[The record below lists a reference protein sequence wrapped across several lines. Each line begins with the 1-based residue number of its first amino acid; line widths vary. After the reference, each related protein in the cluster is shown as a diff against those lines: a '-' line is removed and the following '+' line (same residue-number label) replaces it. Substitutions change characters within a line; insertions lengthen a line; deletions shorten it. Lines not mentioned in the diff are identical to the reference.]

1 MDELEL
7 KPAWNSGW
15 FAGIVHRP
23 GDDQVTQK
31 VRRCLPRPRPRRRS
45 AGRRSC
51 MQLSLCAGIAAATYA
66 LSAESL
72 NSVILSTVCV
82 NLSVGCVFV

>member
-7 KPAWNSGW
+7 KPACNSGW

-31 VRRCLPRPRPRRRS
+31 VRRCLPGPQRGAVCRGRS
-45 AGRRSC
+45 AARRGVAACSYRC
-51 MQLSLCAGIAAATYA
+51 VPASLPLPMRFRLSR
-66 LSAESL
+66 
-72 NSVILSTVCV
+72 
-82 NLSVGCVFV
+82 